1 MKNKFGFILI
11 KPQLGENIGACARSM
26 KNFGFTKLHIV
37 SPKINFPNHK
47 AKATS
52 VGAFDIINKAKVFN
66 ETNEAISDFD
76 TVISLSA
83 RRRDINKK
91 HISLNDFVK
100 LVKKKKNS
108 NFGLMF
114 GAEASGLSNE
124 DLSFSNY
131 VLQIPTSP
139 KFKSLNLSHSL
150 TIICYEIFKIFN
162 EKLFEKNRTNIK
174 ISSKSKINSL
184 IKHLLK
190 LLEEKEFFLPK
201 EKKQSMILNIN
212 NLIYRLEPND
222 KELRILASIISSL
235 SKKKLKRN

>member
-131 VLQIPTSP
+131 VLHIPTSP

-235 SKKKLKRN
+235 SKKNTKA

>member
-1 MKNKFGFILI
+1 MKNKFGFILV

-26 KNFGFTKLHIV
+26 KNFNFSKLHIV

-66 ETNEAISDFD
+66 KTDEAVSNFD
-76 TVISLSA
+76 IVVSLSA

-91 HISLNDFVK
+91 HISLNNFIK
-100 LVKKKKNS
+100 ILKNKKNT

-114 GAEASGLSNE
+114 GPEASGLSNK
-124 DLSFSNY
+124 DLSYSNY
-131 VLQIPTSP
+131 ILQIPTSS
-139 KFKSLNLSHSL
+139 KYKSLNLSHSL
-150 TIICYEIFKIFN
+150 TIICYEIFKILN
-162 EKLFEKNRTNIK
+162 QNVFEKGNSKLK

-184 IKHLLK
+184 IRHLFN
-190 LLEEKEFFLPK
+190 LLDEKDFFTPN

-222 KELRILASIISSL
+222 KELRILASIISTL
-235 SKKKLKRN
+235 SKKNTKP